1 MEDESVQDSDTSQQV
16 GQTPD
21 LLDVLPDGAVEDT
34 AGGQDDVLG
43 EGGIKALRAERAA
56 RKAAERQLK
65 ESQQA
70 LLEAQDAQRAVQSE
84 LFELRFEQEAAPMCA
99 YPELL
104 RKLGDWDDA
113 MSAEEIRAQAT
124 KIITKYPK
132 LASETVNRDI
142 FTRCAKEGYTSHT
155 INAIQ
160 FADAVRD
167 TLGR

>member
-1 MEDESVQDSDTSQQV
+1 
-16 GQTPD
+16 
-21 LLDVLPDGAVEDT
+21 
-34 AGGQDDVLG
+34 
-43 EGGIKALRAERAA
+43 
-56 RKAAERQLK
+56 
-65 ESQQA
+65 
-70 LLEAQDAQRAVQSE
+70 
-84 LFELRFEQEAAPMCA
+84 MCA